1 MNTDSNR
8 KGGGEIISKEAKQVT
23 HDIRN
28 MRVLTENTIQRIDL
42 MTHAEKLEIIKT
54 YNIMMEYT
62 INTLN

>member
-1 MNTDSNR
+1 
-8 KGGGEIISKEAKQVT
+8 
-23 HDIRN
+23 